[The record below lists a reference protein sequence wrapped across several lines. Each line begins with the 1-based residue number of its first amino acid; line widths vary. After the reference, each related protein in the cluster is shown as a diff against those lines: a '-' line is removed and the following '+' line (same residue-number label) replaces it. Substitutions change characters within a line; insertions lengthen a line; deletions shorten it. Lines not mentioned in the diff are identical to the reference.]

1 MMINRCIII
10 WDHHHHQCDHDYH
23 YHHHHHHHSYSPP
36 NHHPIHTYISSDW
49 RDTKWDYGRNPIHSL
64 NDSLIIRS
72 IALRHLQH
80 HALSSL
86 SSWSPISRL
95 QQLFPLIYFW
105 HRYEIEATCK
115 IIGGSLYQYSL
126 HTQYDDDDD
135 NDDDDADSRSSSSR
149 NKNNLK
155 VLQPVAAELQYDA
168 IQMVSHVVVK
178 YFNYHHHSTSSA

>member
-1 MMINRCIII
+1 MTVNLIQI
-10 WDHHHHQCDHDYH
+10 
-23 YHHHHHHHSYSPP
+23 
-36 NHHPIHTYISSDW
+36 YILSSDW
-49 RDTKWDYGRNPIHSL
+49 RDTKWDYGYNPIQSL

-72 IALRHLQH
+72 IALHHLEH
-80 HALSSL
+80 HPLSSL

-135 NDDDDADSRSSSSR
+135 DDDDGVGGGNRSSSSRSSSSR
-149 NKNNLK
+149 NHLK
-155 VLQPVAAELQYDA
+155 VLQPVSAELQYDA
-168 IQMVSHVVVK
+168 IKMVSGVDTVII
-178 YFNYHHHSTSSA
+178 

>member
-1 MMINRCIII
+1 MTVDLIQI
-10 WDHHHHQCDHDYH
+10 
-23 YHHHHHHHSYSPP
+23 
-36 NHHPIHTYISSDW
+36 YILSSDW
-49 RDTKWDYGRNPIHSL
+49 RDTKWDYGNNPIQSL

-72 IALRHLQH
+72 IALHHLEH
-80 HALSSL
+80 HPLSSL

-135 NDDDDADSRSSSSR
+135 GGGGGNRSSSGSSSSR
-149 NKNNLK
+149 NHLK
-155 VLQPVAAELQYDA
+155 VLQPVSAELQYDA
-168 IQMVSHVVVK
+168 IKMVSGVDTVK
-178 YFNYHHHSTSSA
+178 I

>member
-1 MMINRCIII
+1 MTVNLIQI
-10 WDHHHHQCDHDYH
+10 
-23 YHHHHHHHSYSPP
+23 
-36 NHHPIHTYISSDW
+36 YILSSDW
-49 RDTKWDYGRNPIHSL
+49 RDTKWDYGYNPIQSL

-72 IALRHLQH
+72 IALHHLEH
-80 HALSSL
+80 HPLSSL

-135 NDDDDADSRSSSSR
+135 GGGGGGSRSSSSSR
-149 NKNNLK
+149 NHLK
-155 VLQPVAAELQYDA
+155 VLQPVSAELQYDA
-168 IQMVSHVVVK
+168 IKMVSGVDTVK
-178 YFNYHHHSTSSA
+178 V